1 MRVLAFMRTL
11 NDGAVPG
18 SLSSCFSDEPPP
30 DADTWFFGPLATEQK
45 TNCTN
50 PNITQNG
57 ASAPDA
63 VQRRAVAAVER
74 HVVVVGFDGGA
85 IRSDASALLSGAK
98 RLIEHGVTSIGCYS
112 SAWRRRKFIIVQIN
126 SAFTGA

>member
-1 MRVLAFMRTL
+1 MMELSPAVCRVVSAMNPRPMQTR
-11 NDGAVPG
+11 GSSVPSQRSG
-18 SLSSCFSDEPPP
+18 R
-30 DADTWFFGPLATEQK
+30 QK

-50 PNITQNG
+50 LNITQNG

-85 IRSDASALLSGAK
+85 ITSDASALLSGAK
-98 RLIEHGVTSIGCYS
+98 RLIEHGSHQSDAILARGG
-112 SAWRRRKFIIVQIN
+112 AEN
-126 SAFTGA
+126 S